1 MSFNSDEF
9 KAILT
14 DICNKTYSLLSGSKR
29 LRKDDHMV
37 AMCWRPACGD
47 PFYMYSTHLIGPS
60 ASKSSH
66 RRLAEEKFR
75 IDCRTTVDEILSF
88 LRREIPALDVG
99 MLGVNLEI
107 REPTKSGQPR
117 IKFDILG
124 HSVTSGPVT
133 LKTMVKKVTA
143 IAQNMSPA
151 VKPGDRKFLINDRTY
166 FARDAYDAMR
176 IHCAL
181 AMPEYF
187 VKAPALYPHITVSEI
202 VPSGPLF
209 ESIFRSCP

>member
-1 MSFNSDEF
+1 MSFNSAAFEE
-9 KAILT
+9 ILSR
-14 DICNKTYSLLSGSKR
+14 ICKKTYDLLTESGRRHRNDQK
-29 LRKDDHMV
+29 V
-37 AMCWRPACGD
+37 AMCWRPACSD

-66 RRLAEEKFR
+66 RRLAEEKFK
-75 IDCRTTVDEILSF
+75 IDCRATVDEILSF

-166 FARDAYDAMR
+166 FARDAYDALR

-181 AMPEYF
+181 SMPEIF
-187 VKAPALYPHITVSEI
+187 IKAPNVYPSINVSE
-202 VPSGPLF
+202 VLSTGPLF
-209 ESIFRSCP
+209 ESIFRS